1 MEKLTINHIAS
12 ILVEK
17 NGVAPKDAEQFVAAM
32 FDVIQEGLET
42 DKQVKVRG
50 LGTFKI
56 VDVEPRESVNVNT
69 GERVL
74 IKGHS
79 KISFTPDTSMKETVN
94 KPFSQFET
102 VVLNEGVEFPETETA
117 TETEPAEFV
126 EQAVNTDEMAEEPVV
141 VEEPVAAS
149 ADEPESDSIA
159 AEETVPEMPQESDEN
174 AMEETLSEETQSEAD
189 DVENNEL
196 ENNRLALS
204 SQANMEN
211 SLEED
216 EPVEEA
222 TGSSKGSGVFWW
234 VLLVVVLVG
243 GSGYFGY
250 WLASSDKSAS
260 ESLVEVQQPKAL
272 SEENDQQQA
281 VKAKTAKPASEAVEP
296 TAKDTVKPAAPV
308 QTAATQ
314 DKPAAVPVQ
323 ASQTESAVQK
333 MAAKYD
339 ALDTRVRT
347 GAYCIV
353 GEETSVKVKAGETVK
368 IISKRA
374 LGPGMECYV
383 EVFNNLSAN
392 AELKEGQTIRIPKL
406 ELRKR
411 VFKKAK
417 Q

>member
-79 KISFTPDTSMKETVN
+79 KISFTPDTSMKEMVN

-102 VVLNEGVEFPETETA
+102 VVLNEGVEFPETEPA
-117 TETEPAEFV
+117 TET
-126 EQAVNTDEMAEEPVV
+126 
-141 VEEPVAAS
+141 EPVAAS

-159 AEETVPEMPQESDEN
+159 AEETVFEMPQESDEN
-174 AMEETLSEETQSEAD
+174 AMEETISEETQSEVD

-196 ENNRLALS
+196 EDNRLTLS

-211 SLEED
+211 SLEEA

-260 ESLVEVQQPKAL
+260 ESLVEVQQAQDL
-272 SEENDQQQA
+272 SEENDLQQA

-296 TAKDTVKPAAPV
+296 TAKDTVKPTAPV

-314 DKPAAVPVQ
+314 VKPAVAPVQ

>member
-17 NGVAPKDAEQFVAAM
+17 NGVDPKDAEQFVAAM
-32 FDVIQEGLET
+32 FDVIQEGLEK
-42 DKQVKVRG
+42 DKLVKVRG

-79 KISFTPDTSMKETVN
+79 KISFTPDSSMKETVN

-102 VVLNEGVEFPETETA
+102 VVLNEGVEFTETA
-117 TETEPAEFV
+117 TETEPAEPV
-126 EQAVNTDEMAEEPVV
+126 EQAVNADDTVEEPVV
-141 VEEPVAAS
+141 AETSAGEQEAAEDNAVEESAEAASDVAAQK
-149 ADEPESDSIA
+149 EPVIA
-159 AEETVPEMPQESDEN
+159 PVAEETVLEAQKEPE
-174 AMEETLSEETQSEAD
+174 
-189 DVENNEL
+189 
-196 ENNRLALS
+196 
-204 SQANMEN
+204 NMDK
-211 SLEED
+211 ED
-216 EPVEEA
+216 TVSHQVEEEPIEESVH
-222 TGSSKGSGVFWW
+222 GRKVSGVFWW
-234 VLLVVVLVG
+234 VLLVLVLLG

-250 WLASSDKSAS
+250 WLASSGQSASVSDVEMTQS
-260 ESLVEVQQPKAL
+260 ESLPAKASPKKAAADKPVFPTPVAVEQNVK
-272 SEENDQQQA
+272 DA
-281 VKAKTAKPASEAVEP
+281 VKASHPVQPAA
-296 TAKDTVKPAAPV
+296 AAPV
-308 QTAATQ
+308 
-314 DKPAAVPVQ
+314 K
-323 ASQTESAVQK
+323 ASQPETDIQK

-353 GEETSVKVKAGETVK
+353 GEETTVKVKGGETMK

-374 LGPGMECYV
+374 LGPGMECYI
-383 EVFNNLSAN
+383 EVFNNLPAN

-411 VFKKAK
+411 VFKKA

>member
-102 VVLNEGVEFPETETA
+102 VVLNEGVEFPETEPA
-117 TETEPAEFV
+117 TET
-126 EQAVNTDEMAEEPVV
+126 
-141 VEEPVAAS
+141 EPVAAS

-174 AMEETLSEETQSEAD
+174 AMEETISEETQSEVD

-196 ENNRLALS
+196 EDNRLTLS

-260 ESLVEVQQPKAL
+260 ESLVEVQQAQDL
-272 SEENDQQQA
+272 SEENDLQQA

-314 DKPAAVPVQ
+314 VKPAAAPVQ
-323 ASQTESAVQK
+323 ASQTENAVQK

-368 IISKRA
+368 MISKRA

-392 AELKEGQTIRIPKL
+392 AELKEGQTIKIPKL

>member
-79 KISFTPDTSMKETVN
+79 KISFTPDTSMKEMVN

-102 VVLNEGVEFPETETA
+102 VVLNEGVEFPETEPA
-117 TETEPAEFV
+117 TET
-126 EQAVNTDEMAEEPVV
+126 
-141 VEEPVAAS
+141 EPVAAS

-159 AEETVPEMPQESDEN
+159 AEETVFEMPQESDEN
-174 AMEETLSEETQSEAD
+174 AMEETISEETQSEVD

-196 ENNRLALS
+196 EDNRLTLS

-211 SLEED
+211 SLEEA

-260 ESLVEVQQPKAL
+260 ESLVEVQQAQDL
-272 SEENDQQQA
+272 SEENDLQQA

-314 DKPAAVPVQ
+314 DKPAAAPVQ

-392 AELKEGQTIRIPKL
+392 AELKEGQTIKIPKL

>member
-79 KISFTPDTSMKETVN
+79 KISFTPDTSMKEMVN

-102 VVLNEGVEFPETETA
+102 VVLNEGVEFPETEPA
-117 TETEPAEFV
+117 TET
-126 EQAVNTDEMAEEPVV
+126 
-141 VEEPVAAS
+141 EPVAAS

-159 AEETVPEMPQESDEN
+159 AEETVFEMPQESDEN
-174 AMEETLSEETQSEAD
+174 AMEETISEETQSEVD

-196 ENNRLALS
+196 EDNRLTLS

-211 SLEED
+211 SLEEA

-260 ESLVEVQQPKAL
+260 ESLVEVQQAQDL

-296 TAKDTVKPAAPV
+296 IAKDTVKPAAPV
-308 QTAATQ
+308 QAAATQ
-314 DKPAAVPVQ
+314 DKPAAAPVQ

-392 AELKEGQTIRIPKL
+392 AELKEGQTIKIPKL

>member
-1 MEKLTINHIAS
+1 MTINHIAS

-79 KISFTPDTSMKETVN
+79 KISFTPDTSMKEMVN

-102 VVLNEGVEFPETETA
+102 VVLNEGVEFPETEPA
-117 TETEPAEFV
+117 TET
-126 EQAVNTDEMAEEPVV
+126 
-141 VEEPVAAS
+141 EPVAAS

-159 AEETVPEMPQESDEN
+159 AEETVFEMPQESDEN
-174 AMEETLSEETQSEAD
+174 AMEETISEETQSEVD

-196 ENNRLALS
+196 EDNRLTLS

-211 SLEED
+211 SLEEA

-260 ESLVEVQQPKAL
+260 ESLVEVQQAQDL
-272 SEENDQQQA
+272 SEENDLQQA

-296 TAKDTVKPAAPV
+296 IAKDTVKPTAPV
-308 QTAATQ
+308 QAAATQ
-314 DKPAAVPVQ
+314 DKPAAAPVQ

>member
-79 KISFTPDTSMKETVN
+79 KISFTPDTSMKEMVN

-102 VVLNEGVEFPETETA
+102 VVLNEGVEFPETEPA
-117 TETEPAEFV
+117 TET
-126 EQAVNTDEMAEEPVV
+126 
-141 VEEPVAAS
+141 EPVAAS

-174 AMEETLSEETQSEAD
+174 AMEETISEETQSEVD

-196 ENNRLALS
+196 EDNRLTLS
-204 SQANMEN
+204 SQVNMEN
-211 SLEED
+211 SLEEA

-250 WLASSDKSAS
+250 WLASSDQSAS
-260 ESLVEVQQPKAL
+260 ESLVEVQQAQDL

-308 QTAATQ
+308 QPAATQ
-314 DKPAAVPVQ
+314 VKPAAAPVQ

-392 AELKEGQTIRIPKL
+392 AELKEGQTIKIPKL

>member
-1 MEKLTINHIAS
+1 MTINHIAS

-102 VVLNEGVEFPETETA
+102 VVLNEGVEFPETEPA
-117 TETEPAEFV
+117 TET
-126 EQAVNTDEMAEEPVV
+126 
-141 VEEPVAAS
+141 EPVAAS

-174 AMEETLSEETQSEAD
+174 AMEETISEETQSEVD

-196 ENNRLALS
+196 EDNRLTLS

-260 ESLVEVQQPKAL
+260 ESLVEVQQAQDL
-272 SEENDQQQA
+272 SEENDLQQA

-314 DKPAAVPVQ
+314 VKPAAAPVQ
-323 ASQTESAVQK
+323 ASQTENAVQK

-368 IISKRA
+368 MISKRA

-392 AELKEGQTIRIPKL
+392 AELKEGQTIKIPKL

>member
-79 KISFTPDTSMKETVN
+79 KISFTPDTSMKEMVN

-102 VVLNEGVEFPETETA
+102 VVLNEGVEFPETEPA
-117 TETEPAEFV
+117 TET
-126 EQAVNTDEMAEEPVV
+126 
-141 VEEPVAAS
+141 EPVAAS

-174 AMEETLSEETQSEAD
+174 AMEETISEETQSEVD

-196 ENNRLALS
+196 GDNRLTLS
-204 SQANMEN
+204 SQVNMEN
-211 SLEED
+211 SLEEA

-260 ESLVEVQQPKAL
+260 ESLVEVQQAQDL
-272 SEENDQQQA
+272 SEENDLQQA

-314 DKPAAVPVQ
+314 DKPAAAPVQ

-392 AELKEGQTIRIPKL
+392 AELKEGQTIKIPKL